1 LSGSDL
7 LMRDLTGDLI
17 ISAKNKSD
25 QVKTKK
31 SLLLLA
37 EGPDDK
43 VVFGKGLACR
53 TKAAMQNSH
62 RFFQKFFRKIFRPKK
77 IPASR
82 QSSINP
88 KSPSPSQKKPACSP
102 TSESPESGH
111 FTVSISEQRSIRAL
125 SGLTA
130 DVIRNDMGK

>member
-1 LSGSDL
+1 
-7 LMRDLTGDLI
+7 MRDLTGDLI

-62 RFFQKFFRKIFRPKK
+62 RFIQNFFRKIFRRKK
-77 IPASR
+77 SR
-82 QSSINP
+82 PPQSTINP

>member
-1 LSGSDL
+1 
-7 LMRDLTGDLI
+7 MRDLTKDLI

-31 SLLLLA
+31 SHLLLA
-37 EGPDDK
+37 EGPNDK
-43 VVFGKGLACR
+43 VVVAKELACR

-62 RFFQKFFRKIFRPKK
+62 RFIQNFFRKIFRRKK
-77 IPASR
+77 SR
-82 QSSINP
+82 PHANP
-88 KSPSPSQKKPACSP
+88 PP
-102 TSESPESGH
+102 TSNLTFHPPQNPHVPGRHNSLESGH